1 MSIQN
6 RPYVGTWQPN
16 RRVCVQWTPD
26 FLVYINGDTSLPG
39 CADCRHNINIQEF
52 VNSISVDFGV
62 EPGASNCSISMA
74 IPRHYGDSIFRDGN
88 TLLRPGLE
96 VHVYFRGYFPMKGMT
111 TPEARPVAGV
121 NLSDIPQHP
130 YYPVF
135 HGVVTSVSHEF
146 SGGYHT
152 ATMTCNGMLHFWE
165 KQKLSGTSGGSFFG
179 ARPVNSNIQT
189 TLTGHPMTGKTPYA
203 IIYSLYRDTAGAAD
217 GVGFALNSQS
227 NYGAVNT
234 TTRDPMYA
242 LTLEYW
248 HRRFR
253 GKIYNLRMHGASG
266 QLFTSSAQAYLSMYG
281 ASSNSIGGSTGTA
294 TVSPSAGHEG
304 INPFT
309 NDPVTLAGLRPRDPR
324 GGLNRQPV
332 DTSFLPSN
340 NENSRF
346 GLDAT
351 QLQAYPTDIGA
362 YGAVNLWE
370 STYESKM
377 DIAGA
382 VVNVSGYEFY
392 QDADGDL
399 VFKPPLYNLDTSSS
413 RVYRIEPEDIVSIS
427 FTESEPAATYAI
439 IKGGVFQNM
448 KGVVDESELGTRSTY
463 IDYKLVAQFG
473 WIETSVESTYYNN
486 AKSAFYFAIN
496 HLDRINAGVNG
507 ASVTIPLR
515 PEIRPGYPVYIPHI
529 DCFYYVTSVAHA
541 MNLGSECTTTLTLT
555 ARRRK
560 FFAPGNTANVGTHSG
575 DLPQVD
581 LGNIEG
587 NMIALQ
593 ALDTSGVP
601 RLVGFPNV
609 VMAIDPSRINPMF
622 QSIGFE
628 AVERELTSGDATRTQ
643 TDIRNS
649 RRELF
654 VWRFIDALLENN
666 TLGLPGTTEG
676 SARIRDTT
684 QVFTVAGIT
693 NTDGTAQTV
702 IYDEVYYAL
711 ENYITQRSRAR
722 EAKASL
728 VNQAVLKQNEI
739 NDLRAGANADSGQ
752 VQAQI
757 SALEEAIRGLNGRV
771 RNIEQNFEVAP
782 VSSDRPQPFSAYETS
797 TRELRSAIDDVPTV
811 PGSAGTN
818 RNPPRAN
825 TEGQINPRRVALMAY
840 LIGRLRVSQTQSN
853 DTTTDPSG
861 IVNTSAQLLQQL
873 SDRKASLSLSV
884 PGFYRYYSASH
895 PKVEQQGYLPIV
907 GSTIEEGG
915 APTVGTVNE
924 RGEVSGTATTVRRER
939 TQLSPQQAAGYLI
952 NAWRELHDGQSP
964 PDNAAQI
971 LLAIWGH
978 ETSQGSNM
986 WNNNFTNSKAL
997 QSGLRAR
1004 LVSRNN
1010 GAALFQAYGNPEEG
1024 SRHFVRSMI
1033 AGQNRVAFQQYLD
1046 HPDIAQYAAALR
1058 ANNYFGR
1065 NFRRGTTTPTT
1076 AAERAAEATRYEND
1090 LRRFIPQAR
1099 GWIRDARP
1107 IGSSDGAD
1115 TTTLRPAPVLSPTQ
1129 SAISTVKVVP
1139 ASNVSGIP
1147 EERQNSYVEVVPDHV
1162 PTNGLRVKVFG
1173 QGRNDSQ
1180 VVPTNLIRTM
1190 TFEARRNLR
1199 LSSFSAPSFS
1209 PTSGPTLNRLVNR
1222 CISPV
1227 PNDPLVEALLTSL
1240 VTKAGGDTALT
1251 TPRPSS
1257 ELLHA
1262 AVTGITGLRTAT
1274 GAIASAPD
1282 VLNINGGVP
1291 NDLNV
1296 SPVLR
1301 ITTAEDGRTVLRA
1314 KARALIQDVT
1324 TANISELAQAQD
1336 LLRQSRTI
1344 TPEVTALVTPW
1355 QESIRALFRDSPYP
1369 NESGVAQRNTA
1380 RHLVEGTNIDYS
1392 PVFPVSDEKGY
1403 EHYGSYQYGR
1413 GLSIEPGGNYER
1425 MMSADPVQYF
1435 TDEQRE
1441 LWVRA
1446 LHSGVEV
1453 RQERLSTLAATI
1465 AASPSFLAS
1474 AGAQIALDFAQNQGS
1489 DRVSMITNGLRNF
1502 VFSDR
1507 DTVSKLPINNVAYQ
1521 LSELTPMGQNDTCAC
1536 KGAEADLL
1544 LAAYMAGSGGA
1555 TFAEISSPGE
1565 AAEWVSSQMVEASEA
1580 WSEAQSKMRGM
1591 SEDQGRQSILDS
1603 VEGWNTVAD
1612 NFRQTNTT
1620 LAGNLTTTAE
1630 SGLSRLSAE
1639 NRRIFTPIRE

>member
-6 RPYVGTWQPN
+6 RPYVGVWVAN
-16 RRVCVQWTPD
+16 KRKIIQWTPD

-39 CADCRHNINIQEF
+39 CADCHRNINIQEF

-62 EPGASNCSISMA
+62 EPGASNCSISLA

-88 TLLRPGLE
+88 TLLRTGLE

-111 TPEARPVAGV
+111 TPEARPVAGI

-152 ATMTCNGMLHFWE
+152 ASMTCNGMLHFWE

-281 ASSNSIGGSTGTA
+281 ASSNSRGGSTGTA

-304 INPFT
+304 IDPFT
-309 NDPVTLAGLRPRDPR
+309 RDPVILAGLRPRNPR
-324 GGLNRQPV
+324 GGINRQPV

-448 KGVVDESELGTRSTY
+448 KGVVDESELGMRSTY

-541 MNLGSECTTTLTLT
+541 MNLGSECTTQLTLT

-560 FFAPGNTANVGTHSG
+560 FFAPGNTGNVGSLSG

-587 NMIALQ
+587 NLIALQ

-628 AVERELTSGDATRTQ
+628 AVERELTAGDANQ
-643 TDIRNS
+643 TDVRAS

-654 VWRFIDALLENN
+654 VWRFIDALLVNN
-666 TLGLPGTTEG
+666 TLGLPGTE
-676 SARIRDTT
+676 ARDAHIRDTT

-693 NTDGTAQTV
+693 NTDGTVQTV
-702 IYDEVYYAL
+702 TYNDVYRSL
-711 ENYITQRSRAR
+711 EAYITQRDRGR
-722 EAKASL
+722 EAKARL

-739 NDLRAGANADSGQ
+739 NSLRARITADPTADTGQ
-752 VQAQI
+752 VQTQI
-757 SALEEAIRGLNGRV
+757 SALEEAISVLNV
-771 RNIEQNFEVAP
+771 RISTLEQNFEIAP
-782 VSSDRPQPFSAYETS
+782 RSSNFNDYVTTADNLNTS
-797 TRELRSAIDDVPTV
+797 ITGAPAVPASTAGGRSGNHPPT
-811 PGSAGTN
+811 ARAAEN
-818 RNPPRAN
+818 ERNIA
-825 TEGQINPRRVALMAY
+825 VMAY
-840 LIGRLRVSQTQSN
+840 LIGRLRVSQTQSS

-895 PKVEQQGYLPIV
+895 PRVDQQGYLPV
-907 GSTIEEGG
+907 SRDSEEGG
-915 APTVGTVNE
+915 AATVGTVNE
-924 RGEVSGTATTVRRER
+924 RGQVSGTATTVRRENTR
-939 TQLSPQQAAGYLI
+939 LSPQQAAGHLI
-952 NAWRELHDGQSP
+952 NSWRELHGGQNP
-964 PDNAAQI
+964 PNSAIAL
-971 LLAIWGH
+971 LLAMWAT
-978 ETSQGSNM
+978 ETRRGAHM
-986 WNNNFTNSKAL
+986 WNNNFTNSKA
-997 QSGLRAR
+997 QREGLRTR
-1004 LVSRNN
+1004 LTSRNN
-1010 GAALFQAYGNPEEG
+1010 GSATFQAYGTPEEG
-1024 SRHFVRSMI
+1024 ARHWLRVMTS
-1033 AGQNRVAFQQYLD
+1033 GLNRVAFQQYID
-1046 HPDIAQYAAALR
+1046 HPDVAQFATALR
-1058 ANNYFGR
+1058 ANSYFGR
-1065 NFRRGTTTPTT
+1065 NTRRGTTTPTT
-1076 AAERAAEATRYEND
+1076 AAERAAEATAYANN
-1090 LRRFIPQAR
+1090 LRPLAR
-1099 GWIRDARP
+1099 EAEGWIRDATP
-1107 IGSSDGAD
+1107 IGNSGGDD
-1115 TTTLRPAPVLSPTQ
+1115 ITTRRPAPVLTPTQ
-1129 SAISTVKVVP
+1129 SAIATVKVVS

-1147 EERQNSYVEVVPDHV
+1147 EERQNSYVEIVPDHI
-1162 PTNGLRVKVFG
+1162 PTKGLKVRTFG
-1173 QGRNDSQ
+1173 QGGAVTK
-1180 VVPTNLIRTM
+1180 VVPTNLIWTM
-1190 TFEARRNLR
+1190 TFEARNNLR

-1209 PTSGPTLNRLVNR
+1209 PTSGPTLNRLINR

-1251 TPRPSS
+1251 TPRPSF
-1257 ELLHA
+1257 ELIHA

-1301 ITTAEDGRTVLRA
+1301 IITAEDGRTVLRA
-1314 KARALIQDVT
+1314 KARSLIQDVT

-1355 QESIRALFRDSPYP
+1355 QESIRALFRNDPYP

-1380 RHLVEGTNIDYS
+1380 RHLVEGNHTDYS

-1425 MMSADPVQYF
+1425 MMSADPIQYF

-1441 LWVRA
+1441 QWVRA
-1446 LHSGVEV
+1446 LHRGVEG

-1603 VEGWNTVAD
+1603 VEGWNTVAE
-1612 NFRQTNTT
+1612 NFRQTNTA